1 MKDILEMRKLH
12 GGCPVMI
19 ADIPRPI
26 MKEIGLWTKECRKIK
41 DHPLAE
47 LKAHENAGYLAMDD
61 VKYNSYQVSVPKRLI
76 DESFWLAWTVRLAAK
91 YWGNGKPNR
100 AFRLCD
106 YPGHFD
112 GYDVWANF
120 AYKGDQNPRH
130 THHGNVSG
138 VIYYQNHD
146 HPTVF
151 EQTGDVYHGKNGTM
165 VMFPSDTLHYVV
177 EQKSNKERITYAFN
191 LEIFEK

>member
-76 DESFWLAWTVRLAAK
+76 NESFWLAWTVRLAAK

-100 AFRLCD
+100 AFRLRD

-112 GYDVWANF
+112 GYDLWANF

-130 THHGNVSG
+130 THHGNISG

-191 LEIFEK
+191 LEIFEQ

>member
-1 MKDILEMRKLH
+1 
-12 GGCPVMI
+12 MI

-47 LKAHENAGYLAMDD
+47 LKAHENAGYLALDD

-76 DESFWLAWTVRLAAK
+76 NESFWLAWTVRLAAK

-165 VMFPSDTLHYVV
+165 VMFPSNTLHYVV